1 MAYNSYLAD
10 TPIYEPS
17 KSVRKRITRRL
28 VNAQA
33 RRMVR
38 FNLERP
44 IISFTFDDCPKS
56 AIDNGVTKLELEG
69 WKSTIYIASG
79 LFGITNHLGLH
90 MNEADV
96 LAAYK
101 AGHEIGAHTYSHC
114 DLSEMSTEDAAA
126 DMNKNRQTFRKAGL
140 PPCPT
145 FAYPYGQTTA
155 ATKKYLSQ
163 QFQGMRGITSGVMQG
178 KVDLNQINSCPLFA
192 GAPVKKLVKQVN
204 SLPLNS
210 WTTIFTHDIR
220 DNPSKWGCTPSDM
233 NAVIAAVKDSGAEV
247 LTVAGAITKIKAS
260 AS

>member
-10 TPIYEPS
+10 QPIYEPS

-56 AIDNGVTKLELEG
+56 AYDNGISKLETLG

-90 MNEADV
+90 MNAAEV
-96 LAAYK
+96 LTAQE
-101 AGHEIGAHTYSHC
+101 AGHEIGGHTYSHC
-114 DLSEMSTEDAAA
+114 DISAMDLDAAIA
-126 DMNKNRQTFRKAGL
+126 DINQNRQAFRKVGL

-145 FAYPYGQTTA
+145 FAYPYGQTTI
-155 ATKKYLSQ
+155 ATKKNLSRQ
-163 QFQGMRGITSGVMQG
+163 YKGMRGIRSGAMRG
-178 KVDLNQINSCPLFA
+178 TVDLNQINSSPLFT
-192 GAPVKKLVKQVN
+192 GQPVEKLLEQIN

-220 DNPSKWGCTPSDM
+220 ENPSKWGCTPSEID
-233 NAVIAAVKDSGAEV
+233 AVIAAVKDSGAEV
-247 LTVAGAITKIKAS
+247 LTVSGAIEKIEAN
-260 AS
+260 AL